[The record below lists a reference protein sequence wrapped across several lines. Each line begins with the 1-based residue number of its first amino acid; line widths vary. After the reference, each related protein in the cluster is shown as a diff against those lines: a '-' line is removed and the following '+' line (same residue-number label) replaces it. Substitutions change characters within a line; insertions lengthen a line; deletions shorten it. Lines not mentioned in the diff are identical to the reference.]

1 MPRAEPRQQT
11 AAVAAAA
18 AATTATQHGEQACQ
32 LAQQARHVAEIY
44 LSYDL
49 LLAVLAL
56 AVFQA
61 FGCIATAQGI
71 VWAVPEV
78 SADCLQALC

>member
-1 MPRAEPRQQT
+1 
-11 AAVAAAA
+11 
-18 AATTATQHGEQACQ
+18 
-32 LAQQARHVAEIY
+32 LAQQVRKNFTEI
-44 LSYDL
+44 LISYDL
-49 LLAVLAL
+49 LLVVLVL

-78 SADCLQALC
+78 SAHCLQALC